1 MERTSGEE
9 GDDRRLKHL
18 VEANARRLP
27 VLEAKLRVLLRALN
41 EDGVGT
47 GLGVDGGARGREEGA
62 ETDGGRDSDGGNAS
76 EMLEVLET
84 RIANQQAEWNAQND
98 EMEKRLANLAA
109 KRTAD
114 AAAQQRKAGSACWYG
129 VWAWMK
135 QNTKLS
141 VFCFDLPLSCE
152 GEDFYESSPS

>member
-1 MERTSGEE
+1 MDRDAEAE
-9 GDDRRLKHL
+9 GGDRRLKHL

-98 EMEKRLANLAA
+98 EMEKRLANLAE

-114 AAAQQRKAGSACWYG
+114 AAAQQRKAGVSSVLAWRL
-129 VWAWMK
+129 WAWMK

-141 VFCFDLPLSCE
+141 VLLALILLFVLRRRRLL
-152 GEDFYESSPS
+152 

>member
-114 AAAQQRKAGSACWYG
+114 AAAQQRKAGVSSVLVWRL
-129 VWAWMK
+129 WAWMK

-141 VFCFDLPLSCE
+141 VLLALILLFVLRRRRLL
-152 GEDFYESSPS
+152 